1 MSGYLCISVHFLSPW
16 PTYHGC
22 CDAGES
28 EWPPSPVR
36 LFQALVAS
44 AVDPCDL
51 SSVSE
56 SALPTLNWLTRLPSP
71 TILSPAHI
79 LGRDFRLS
87 VPNNDLDVPAKL
99 WWKGIEP
106 EKPKRPID
114 LRTMKNVRP
123 VHIRAI
129 AGNETTVHYL
139 YPLPDPCPDL
149 EQHLDILRSAA
160 RSITHL
166 GWGIDMVAGN
176 AELLDDDAVEK
187 LEGERWEPSVD
198 HSGTSLRVPVAGT
211 LDALIR
217 RHEAFL
223 NRLSA
228 DGFRPVPP
236 LTAFRTVSY
245 RRQGDTPQRPHKVFQ
260 LINSEGDLF
269 SYRQDK
275 LIHITGMVRHLAIQ
289 VTETQQPP
297 DTPDDWGKTFVR
309 GKAPVGVV
317 DHQQLSY
324 IPLPSIGTPHTDP
337 AVRRVMI
344 VAPPGKEAWLRFV
357 AERLNGMQ
365 LEPDELTQRTM
376 QIPPFLSLVRS
387 DTMERHYA
395 GKSSTWASVTPV
407 ILPGHDDHSPAKT
420 RKLIEKALAQSG
432 VNVPCEYEWR
442 AISWFPKSLPA
453 YKYDRHKR
461 PIGYFRPSHLVNLTA
476 VHLRLTFETDISG
489 PLVIGAGRHCGLGLM
504 GTLR

>member
-1 MSGYLCISVHFLSPW
+1 MPKQHFCLTIRYLQPFS
-16 PTYHGC
+16 HGR
-22 CDAGES
+22 GES
-28 EWPPSPVR
+28 GEPEWPPSPLR
-36 LFQALVAS
+36 LYQALVAAAAAKWNERQRIVS
-44 AVDPCDL
+44 SNDSLLWLQTLGPPQVVAGCGVPSTSPYRLYVPDNVGDKVANSWRIGNDADISSYRTEKDVRVTHL
-51 SSVSE
+51 SS
-56 SALPTLNWLTRLPSP
+56 
-71 TILSPAHI
+71 
-79 LGRDFRLS
+79 D
-87 VPNNDLDVPAKL
+87 
-99 WWKGIEP
+99 
-106 EKPKRPID
+106 
-114 LRTMKNVRP
+114 
-123 VHIRAI
+123 
-129 AGNETTVHYL
+129 TVHYL

-176 AELLDDDAVEK
+176 AELLDDDAASK

-236 LTAFRTVSY
+236 LTAFKTVAY
-245 RRQGDTPQRPHKVFQ
+245 RRPSDPLVRPHRVFQ
-260 LINSEGDLF
+260 LLSTDGSPF
-269 SYRQDK
+269 SYPQDK
-275 LIHITGMVRHLAIQ
+275 LIHIRGMVRHLAI
-289 VTETQQPP
+289 EAMMREQPRGVP
-297 DTPDDWGKTFVR
+297 EDWVNSYVR
-309 GKAPVGVV
+309 GKARPGE
-317 DHQQLSY
+317 DNHRQFSY
-324 IPLPSIGTPHTDP
+324 IPLPSIGHAHADP
-337 AVRRVMI
+337 SIRRVMI
-344 VAPPGKEAWLRFV
+344 TAPPGDEAWLKFL
-357 AERLNGMQ
+357 ENRLLGQQ
-365 LEPDELTQRTM
+365 LVPDPEFCTLLKNPPILTR
-376 QIPPFLSLVRS
+376 PSSRS
-387 DTMERHYA
+387 GYDRYVQTAKE
-395 GKSSTWASVTPV
+395 WASVTPV

-453 YKYDRHKR
+453 DKFDRHKR

-476 VHLRLTFETDISG
+476 VHLRLTFETEISG

-504 GTLR
+504 ATLR